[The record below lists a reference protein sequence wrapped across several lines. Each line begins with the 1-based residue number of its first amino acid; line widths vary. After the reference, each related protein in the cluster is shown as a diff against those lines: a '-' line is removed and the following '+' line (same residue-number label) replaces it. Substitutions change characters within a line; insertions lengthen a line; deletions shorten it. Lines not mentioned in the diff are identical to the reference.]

1 MFETAAESAPQ
12 TFDEIAPTVLKY
24 ARTCCEG
31 CPDREAMA
39 LVLAWFYWAFG
50 GRKDLPATVWA
61 RVGVRHALAG
71 RDIPGIRSKF
81 RDAMKYRETQGAG
94 MEGLADRRP
103 GPVRT
108 LIAREEFEAFAA
120 GLDDFER
127 EMVEM
132 LGDGLPN
139 QEVARRMRRT
149 PGAISQRRRRL
160 MERFRDQ

>member
-1 MFETAAESAPQ
+1 MPEIETAATKS
-12 TFDEIAPTVLKY
+12 FDEIAPVIKKY
-24 ARTCCEG
+24 ARACCEG

-39 LVLAWFYWAFG
+39 LVLAWYYWEHG
-50 GRKDLPATVWA
+50 GRKDLPPTVWA
-61 RVGVRHALAG
+61 RVGVRHAITG
-71 RDIPGIRSKF
+71 RDIPGLRSRF

-108 LIAREEFEAFAA
+108 VIAREEFEIFWE
-120 GLDDFER
+120 GLDSFER
-127 EMVEM
+127 EMADL
-132 LGDGLPN
+132 LGEGLPN

-160 MERFRDQ
+160 MERHADQ

>member
-1 MFETAAESAPQ
+1 MPETAVEFAPPS
-12 TFDEIAPTVLKY
+12 FDQIAPMVRKY
-24 ARTCCEG
+24 ARACCGG
-31 CPDREAMA
+31 CPDKEAMA
-39 LVLAWFYWAFG
+39 LVIAWHRWEYG

-71 RDIPGIRSKF
+71 RDIPGVQSKF
-81 RDAMKYRETQGAG
+81 RDAMRYRETQGAG

-120 GLDDFER
+120 GLDEFEA
-127 EMVEM
+127 EMCD
-132 LGDGLPN
+132 LLADGTPN
-139 QEVARRMRRT
+139 QEVARRMGRT

-160 MERFRDQ
+160 MERYAGR